1 MIIRSRSYRWADD
14 IYSLSAELCPGKL
27 AGPMRFLVE
36 SQPHGILPGD
46 YYRRS
51 QGEKD
56 LIWAFASYEAEQK
69 NGGRCLRVPPKTR
82 HISGLSQKKREW
94 LQSLIYDPCLFD

>member
-1 MIIRSRSYRWADD
+1 M
-14 IYSLSAELCPGKL
+14 GL
-27 AGPMRFLVE
+27 AYYLYAA
-36 SQPHGILPGD
+36 HGILPGD

-69 NGGRCLRVPPKTR
+69 TEDAVCGSRPRPGR
-82 HISGLSQKKREW
+82 SQAFHRKSRDKKQPFPHGRER
-94 LQSLIYDPCLFD
+94 LQSLIYDPRLFD